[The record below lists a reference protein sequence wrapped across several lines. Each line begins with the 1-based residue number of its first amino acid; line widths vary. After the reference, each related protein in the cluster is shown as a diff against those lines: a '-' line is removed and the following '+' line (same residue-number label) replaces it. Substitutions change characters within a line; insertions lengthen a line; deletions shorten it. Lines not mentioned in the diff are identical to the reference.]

1 MVRWWKDA
9 HLWVKGLLVLALPVA
24 ALLAMGIANL
34 VVANQLDGLSQTT
47 SRTTASIGA
56 LNGALERTLDAETG
70 VRGYAAT
77 GDPAFLQPY
86 NEAVKELTPLQHG
99 YTVDGLSRAQTVQL
113 RALGTQLFT
122 RLANVKTQLAAG
134 TLHGAALD
142 RQLVAAKGVE
152 DRIRVVVGVGIDA
165 QQDAL
170 ADQQAQ
176 VVSAE
181 DTARIISIAG
191 MVVGVVVGL
200 LAMLILLRGVLWRV
214 ARLGRNVDNFLTGKP
229 MEMDSPS
236 TEDEIGHLEQVLLG
250 AAGLLGE
257 RERELQN
264 ARDQALAATQA
275 KDAFLGRMSHELRTP
290 LTAILGF
297 GQLLQLEDLSQDDTD
312 SVNHIVSAG
321 EHLLALIEDLLDI
334 SSIETDHLSLS
345 LEPILLEDLV
355 VETVGLM
362 GPLATAGQVTV
373 DVHGLGAG
381 VVQADRQRLKQVL
394 LNLLSNAI
402 KYNRVG
408 GTVSV
413 TWEPGPGMTTV
424 DLTVKDSGIGI
435 LAEHVGRLFQPFE
448 RLGAEGTGVQGTGVG
463 LSLSKSLTEAMHG
476 TIEAESEQGVGSA
489 FTVTLPAVDLH
500 RLIDADADA
509 DADAVVAGGQAAGSL
524 VPVGRG
530 GTVLYAEDNLASLA
544 VVERLLS
551 RRGETLQVAIQG
563 NLVLELAKCTRPTL
577 ILLDLHLPDMSG
589 EDVLRALKADPAT
602 ADIPVAILSANAG
615 DRRQQ
620 RLLKQGAVAYL
631 TKPLD
636 VMAFLAVLDQNTVG
650 PPPATPAAAPA
661 TATREPPGAP
671 AG

>member
-152 DRIRVVVGVGIDA
+152 DRIRVVVGAGIDA

-402 KYNRVG
+402 KYNRIG